1 MELLITLFI
10 GLVFA
15 DMVTDDDDFL
25 EYIKNIEE

>member
-1 MELLITLFI
+1 MELLIILFI